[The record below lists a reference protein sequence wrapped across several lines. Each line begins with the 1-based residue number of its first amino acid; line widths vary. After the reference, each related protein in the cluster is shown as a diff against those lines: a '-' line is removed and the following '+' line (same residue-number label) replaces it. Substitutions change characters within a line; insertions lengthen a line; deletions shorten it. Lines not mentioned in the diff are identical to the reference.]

1 MKHIESS
8 WIDGGRLRGV
18 ALVAQPSDV
27 VHLKEVTGA
36 QNTEVS
42 VTRGA
47 TWITLGVHT
56 HDEAMDLWREIV
68 AAIEAA
74 NAR

>member
-18 ALVAQPSDV
+18 ALVAQPRDV

-36 QNTEVS
+36 QN
-42 VTRGA
+42 R
-47 TWITLGVHT
+47 
-56 HDEAMDLWREIV
+56 RK
-68 AAIEAA
+68 
-74 NAR
+74 